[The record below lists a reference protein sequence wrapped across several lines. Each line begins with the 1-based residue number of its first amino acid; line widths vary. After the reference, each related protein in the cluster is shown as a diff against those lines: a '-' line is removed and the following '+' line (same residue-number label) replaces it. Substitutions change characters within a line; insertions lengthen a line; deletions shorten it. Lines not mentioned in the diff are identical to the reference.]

1 MPPACPSETML
12 QSPPMR
18 WVSSPAAPT
27 GGVCIEVDA
36 DKGTQGVG
44 CRWTGAETCGIC
56 MEADA
61 AVVAQGC
68 GCRGSTGWAHP
79 ACLAQAARARY
90 GHVGASAWTQCGVCR
105 HLFTGPMQGALC
117 QAWLEDTRDAGELD
131 PARLHARLFHAFAQN
146 CAGRCGDALRLY
158 REALPAFER
167 AFGTDS
173 PNVLSLQSY
182 MSVAMNDCGQHGQA
196 LALQDAVLARAR
208 ALGAEHTGFWQDLS
222 CSKADSLL
230 ALGRFHQAGQLL
242 TGLTAGNA
250 GEAPRGFVVKALIRT
265 ALCLQGERRLDE
277 ADHVAEETVA
287 MARQVFGARHP
298 YTVEACSVQAAGHL
312 ARHRAGLALQALSCV
327 LDAWPLEGTQE
338 VNAKTAVA
346 FEVAASAHRQ
356 QGAYAKEEGCLQV
369 SQADSR
375 VVFAMYLT
383 SAQRGN

>member
-1 MPPACPSETML
+1 MLPPACPSETML
-12 QSPPMR
+12 QSPRMR
-18 WVSSPAAPT
+18 LVCSPAAET
-27 GGVCIEVDA
+27 CGICIEA
-36 DKGTQGVG
+36 DKDNVMQGAGCSGTH
-44 CRWTGAETCGIC
+44 AETCGIC

-68 GCRGSTGWAHP
+68 GCRGTTGWAHP
-79 ACLAQAARARY
+79 ACLAQA
-90 GHVGASAWTQCGVCR
+90 AWTQCGVCR

-173 PNVLSLQSY
+173 LSVLSLQSY
-182 MSVAMNDCGQHGQA
+182 MSVAMNDCGQHEQA

-208 ALGAEHTGFWQDLS
+208 ALGAEHTGFWRDLS

-230 ALGRFHQAGQLL
+230 ALGRFQEAGQLL
-242 TGLTAGNA
+242 TGLTAGTA
-250 GEAPRGFVVKALIRT
+250 GEAPRGFVVKALIRL
-265 ALCLQGERRLDE
+265 ALCLQGARRLDE
-277 ADHVAEETVA
+277 ADHVADETVA

-312 ARHRAGLALQALSCV
+312 ARQRAGLALQALSCV
-327 LDAWPLEGTQE
+327 LDAWPPEATRE

-356 QGAYAKEEGCLQV
+356 QGAYAREESRLQV
-369 SQADSR
+369 SQSDSC
-375 VVFAMYLT
+375 VFSAMYLRST
-383 SAQRGN
+383 QRGN

>member
-1 MPPACPSETML
+1 MPPACPSETMP

-44 CRWTGAETCGIC
+44 CRGTDAETCGIC

-68 GCRGSTGWAHP
+68 GCRGTTGWAHP

-90 GHVGASAWTQCGVCR
+90 GHVGARAWTQCGVCR

-117 QAWLEDTRDAGELD
+117 QAWLEDTRDAGDLD

-158 REALPAFER
+158 REALPAFEC

-173 PNVLSLQSY
+173 PSVMSLQSY
-182 MSVAMNDCGQHGQA
+182 MSVAMNDCGQHEQA
-196 LALQDAVLARAR
+196 LALQDAVLAKAR
-208 ALGAEHTGFWQDLS
+208 ALGAEHTGFWRDLS

-242 TGLTAGNA
+242 TGLTAGTA

-277 ADHVAEETVA
+277 ADHVADETVA

-312 ARHRAGLALQALSCV
+312 ARQRAGLALQALSCV
-327 LDAWPLEGTQE
+327 LDAWPSEVTQE

-356 QGAYAKEEGCLQV
+356 QRAYAKEESCLQV
-369 SQADSR
+369 SQADYC
-375 VVFAMYLT
+375 VVCAMYT
-383 SAQRGN
+383 RSAQRNN